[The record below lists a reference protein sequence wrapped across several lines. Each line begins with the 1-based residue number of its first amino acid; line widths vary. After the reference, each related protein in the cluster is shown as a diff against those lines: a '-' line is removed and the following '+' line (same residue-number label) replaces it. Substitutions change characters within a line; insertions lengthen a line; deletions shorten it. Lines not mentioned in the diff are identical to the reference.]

1 MSWLRT
7 LPAFTHLGLAEL
19 RHVAA
24 IAVVALIAWSVPAHA
39 AADGQVNVNTADAPT
54 IARALSGVGVAKANA
69 IVRYREENGRF
80 DTPMDLTKVK
90 GIGAAIVARNE
101 DKIVVSG
108 DATDASTTNQP
119 EAGQ

>member
-7 LPAFTHLGLAEL
+7 LAFTHLGLAEL
-19 RHVAA
+19 RRVAT
-24 IAVVALIAWSVPAHA
+24 IAVVALIAYSVPAHA
-39 AADGQVNVNTADAPT
+39 AADEQVNVNTADAST
-54 IARALSGVGVAKANA
+54 IARALSGVGVTKAKA

-108 DATDASTTNQP
+108 DATDAGATNQR
-119 EAGQ
+119 EADQ